1 MGQNFD
7 VKIEDIIKVLLY
19 SDSHWINYLRN
30 IDFGER
36 TKIIHEAVNAVL
48 PDFVDCVNKSLDSDV
63 PRLMFVGC
71 FDMVWQ
77 SVESTAK
84 NYIRD

>member
-1 MGQNFD
+1 MNKESD
-7 VKIEDIIKVLLY
+7 VKIEDIIKFLLY
-19 SDSHWINYLRN
+19 SDSHWINSLRS

-36 TKIIHEAVNAVL
+36 IKIIHDAVNAIP

-63 PRLMFVGC
+63 PRLMFIGC

>member
-1 MGQNFD
+1 MNKEFD
-7 VKIEDIIKVLLY
+7 VKIEDIIKLLLY
-19 SDSHWINYLRN
+19 SDSHWINSLRK
-30 IDFGER
+30 IDFSER
-36 TKIIHEAVNAVL
+36 MKIVHDAVNAVF

-84 NYIRD
+84 NCIRD